1 MSKAKLIQG
10 VLRKK
15 APHQLQ
21 LKKLSRSPEHNPIEA
36 ARQAAF
42 KQEQQARILGKM
54 GLTPEKYDK
63 LFGSEKIKVARRMM
77 DETPKDWTAPPE
89 NMIKPSKYQLQ
100 DDHSPDRFRESER
113 VRRRL
118 KGRGSSR
125 RG

>member
-1 MSKAKLIQG
+1 MSKAKAAQF
-10 VLRKK
+10 VLRKLFK
-15 APHQLQ
+15 
-21 LKKLSRSPEHNPIEA
+21 EVDEVEA

-42 KQEQQARILGKM
+42 KQGQQARILGKM

-63 LFGSEKIKVARRMM
+63 LFSSEKIKVARRMM
-77 DETPKDWTAPPE
+77 DETPKDWTLPPE
-89 NMIKPSKYQLQ
+89 NMIKPSKYQKYQ
-100 DDHSPDRFRESER
+100 RDNSPEAVRKLNE

>member
-1 MSKAKLIQG
+1 MSKVKAAQF
-10 VLRKK
+10 VLRKLFK
-15 APHQLQ
+15 
-21 LKKLSRSPEHNPIEA
+21 EVDEVEA

-42 KQEQQARILGKM
+42 KQGQQARILGKM

-77 DETPKDWTAPPE
+77 DETPKDWTLPPE
-89 NMIKPSKYQLQ
+89 NMIKPSKYQR
-100 DDHSPDRFRESER
+100 DNSPEAVRKLNE

>member
-1 MSKAKLIQG
+1 MSKAKAAQF
-10 VLRKK
+10 VLRKLFK
-15 APHQLQ
+15 
-21 LKKLSRSPEHNPIEA
+21 EVDEVEA

-42 KQEQQARILGKM
+42 KQGQQARILGKM

-77 DETPKDWTAPPE
+77 DETPKDWTLPPE
-89 NMIKPSKYQLQ
+89 NMIKPSKYQKYQ
-100 DDHSPDRFRESER
+100 RDNSPEAVRKLNE